1 MSSLLIRGGRVV
13 DPESGRDLDCD
24 VLIRDGV
31 IEAIGPNLDVADVE
45 TLDAGGKIVAPGF
58 VDLRSRLREP
68 GLEHAETIE
77 TGSRAAAA
85 GGFATVCT
93 LPTTIP
99 FNDSATVTSFIR
111 QQGEQKGAVRVLPI
125 GGLTKEGKG
134 EQIAELGS
142 MKAAGAIA
150 VGNGDRTVM
159 DTGVMRRAM
168 KYAASF
174 GLTVVSHCE
183 DLYLSAGGDIHE
195 GAVAARLGL
204 SGIPASAETVVL
216 ARDLL
221 LSRELVARAH
231 FAHLSAAESVETVR
245 RAKADGAPVT
255 AEVAAHQLVL
265 TADDI
270 PGYDSNYKLRP
281 PLREAG
287 DREALIQGIADGAI
301 DAVVSDH
308 SPHTG
313 NVKMQEFE
321 RCPFGM
327 TGFETAV
334 GLAIEVLLRPKR
346 VSLMRFVEVFTLG
359 PARAFGI
366 VGGRL
371 SEGAPGDVTII
382 DLEREWTFQA
392 EQSESRSRNTPFDGR
407 EFVGGPAAT
416 VVGGKVVWRC

>member
-85 GGFATVCT
+85 GGFTTVCT

-270 PGYDSNYKLRP
+270 PGYDSNYKLTPARGGRPGSADSGNCYKLRP

-301 DAVVSDH
+301 DAVTFPPD
-308 SPHTG
+308 
-313 NVKMQEFE
+313 
-321 RCPFGM
+321 
-327 TGFETAV
+327 
-334 GLAIEVLLRPKR
+334 R
-346 VSLMRFVEVFTLG
+346 VSPPTSRVGYGMD
-359 PARAFGI
+359 RAIG
-366 VGGRL
+366 VCL
-371 SEGAPGDVTII
+371 QVTC
-382 DLEREWTFQA
+382 
-392 EQSESRSRNTPFDGR
+392 
-407 EFVGGPAAT
+407 AAAKPPT
-416 VVGGKVVWRC
+416 H